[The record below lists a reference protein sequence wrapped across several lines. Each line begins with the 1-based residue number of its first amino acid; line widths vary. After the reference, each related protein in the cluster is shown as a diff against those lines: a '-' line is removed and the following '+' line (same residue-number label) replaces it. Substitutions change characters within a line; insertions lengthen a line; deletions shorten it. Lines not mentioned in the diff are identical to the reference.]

1 MAIPI
6 TFEPARR
13 DPREALRQHLD
24 RAPGDHAEAVLAAFD
39 VLQLLHERG
48 VLDIVRSALAASDEL
63 LDVAVDQ
70 VNTPEA
76 IRAIRLLA
84 AVPGVIAQVTADRQ
98 APIGLWTLVRR
109 LRSEDSLR
117 GLAAAVDLM
126 ESFGRHLRALQAA
139 RPGGES
145 S

>member
-1 MAIPI
+1 MASPI
-6 TFEPARR
+6 TFEPVRL
-13 DPREALRQHLD
+13 DPREALRQRLD

-76 IRAIRLLA
+76 TRAIRHLLFLGGA
-84 AVPGVIAQVTADRQ
+84 LARLTTERE
-98 APIGLWTLVRR
+98 APISLWTLLRR
-109 LRSEDSLR
+109 ARSEDSLR
-117 GLAAAVDLM
+117 GLAAAVNLM
-126 ESFGRHLRALQAA
+126 ESFGRHLHALQAE